1 MDPACY
7 FDNAATTPVDP
18 SVFTAMEPYLKDR
31 FGNANSIHA
40 WGREA
45 CAAVTKAREHVAAL
59 IQADDPTEIVFTSGA
74 TEANNWILRAYK
86 SLAISPFEHGSVRA
100 FASSHGARTLKNE
113 RWRLEPDKDAELTSV
128 MRVNNETGAILE
140 IPKAKVTHSD
150 ATQAVG
156 KIPFDAKAYDYVSMS
171 GHKFYGPKGVGALYI
186 KGGHEMDP
194 LLFGG
199 EQEHGKRSGTLNV
212 PGIVGMGEAARVAL
226 ERMEE
231 DMAHALAL
239 RSYAKGRLAELPDV
253 HFIEAE
259 QNSPYVLSVCFE
271 GLEGESLVVS
281 LDAKG
286 YAASSGSACSSGK
299 GHVSSV
305 LQALGLPDSMARG
318 AVRLSFGRFNTQEA
332 AEGLCDALVQAAT
345 SLRKLYV

>member
-18 SVFTAMEPYLKDR
+18 RAFAAMEPFLR
-31 FGNANSIHA
+31 NSFGNANSIHA

-45 CAAVTKAREHVAAL
+45 CAAVTRAREHVAEL
-59 IQADDPTEIVFTSGA
+59 IGADDPSEVCFTSGA
-74 TEANNWILRAYK
+74 TEANNWVLRAFP

-100 FASSHGARTLKNE
+100 FATCHGATVLKNDG
-113 RWRLEPDKDAELTSV
+113 WKLEDSSAELTSV
-128 MRVNNETGAILE
+128 MRVNNETGAVLDM
-140 IPKAKVTHSD
+140 PKAKTTHSD

-156 KIPFDAKAYDYVSMS
+156 KVPFDAKAYDYVSMS
-171 GHKFYGPKGVGALYI
+171 AHKFYGPKGVGALYI
-186 KGGHEMDP
+186 KGAHDMTP

-199 EQEHGKRSGTLNV
+199 EQEHGRRSGTLNV
-212 PGIVGMGEAARVAL
+212 PGIVGMGEAARIAVL
-226 ERMEE
+226 QVKE
-231 DMAHALAL
+231 DMEHAGAL
-239 RSYAKGRLAELPDV
+239 RAYVKGRLSELPDV
-253 HFIEAE
+253 HFVEHA
-259 QNSPYVLSVCFE
+259 QQSPYVLSVCFD
-271 GLEGESLVVS
+271 GLEGESLVIS

-305 LQALGLPDSMARG
+305 LTAYGLPDSLARG
-318 AVRLSFGRFNTQEA
+318 AVRISFGRFNTLRA
-332 AEGLCDALVQAAT
+332 AEGLCDTLAQAAT